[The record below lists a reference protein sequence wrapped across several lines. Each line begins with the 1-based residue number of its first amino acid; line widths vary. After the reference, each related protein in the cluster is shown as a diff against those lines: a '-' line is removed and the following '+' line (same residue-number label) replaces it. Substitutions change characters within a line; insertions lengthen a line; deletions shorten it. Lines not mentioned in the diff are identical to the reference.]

1 MLLTTRTNHHRENE
15 QLPNSR
21 TVAKFL
27 SPRNTGHGGL
37 RADMRRERVL
47 VLDRTIN
54 AVSRASEA
62 YVSLENADGII
73 SSGLLLDILLKE
85 LEESILEGPRE

>member
-1 MLLTTRTNHHRENE
+1 
-15 QLPNSR
+15 
-21 TVAKFL
+21 
-27 SPRNTGHGGL
+27 
-37 RADMRRERVL
+37 MRRERVL